1 MYIYYIIYIIN
12 MNIVTED
19 ASFKSKAL
27 AALGIAVT
35 ADALDYF
42 AAPIFS
48 TPIIGDIF
56 DSFITG
62 LLYSITKSKL
72 STAVN
77 MAEFIPFIGDFLPVY
92 TLSTLMWIS
101 KESKRHNKERVRKYE
116 HEYQNK
122 TKTPV
127 LRAKLLSSSPSSL
140 YIPFWKNIKLFQ
152 FLLRDVVG
160 R

>member
-1 MYIYYIIYIIN
+1 ME
-12 MNIVTED
+12 IVKEGT
-19 ASFKSKAL
+19 SFRGKAL
-27 AALGIAVT
+27 TALGISVT

-56 DSFITG
+56 DSFVTS

-77 MAEFIPFIGDFLPVY
+77 MAEFIPFIGDLLPVY

-101 KESKRHNKERVRKYE
+101 KESKKGKNRVSYKNYE
-116 HEYQNK
+116 LNPDKNNSQILVKNAPAEI
-122 TKTPV
+122 TKVT
-127 LRAKLLSSSPSSL
+127 LRNRFNNL
-140 YIPFWKNIKLFQ
+140 KNTISKI
-152 FLLRDVVG
+152 RSG
-160 R
+160 SI

>member
-1 MYIYYIIYIIN
+1 ME
-12 MNIVTED
+12 IVKEGT
-19 ASFKSKAL
+19 SFRGKAL
-27 AALGIAVT
+27 TALGISVT

-56 DSFITG
+56 DSFVTS

-77 MAEFIPFIGDFLPVY
+77 MAEFIPFIGDLLPVY

-101 KESKRHNKERVRKYE
+101 KESKKGKNRVSYKNYELNPDKNKSQILVKNAPAEITIV
-116 HEYQNK
+116 N
-122 TKTPV
+122 
-127 LRAKLLSSSPSSL
+127 LRNRFNNL
-140 YIPFWKNIKLFQ
+140 KNTISKI
-152 FLLRDVVG
+152 RSG
-160 R
+160 SI

>member
-1 MYIYYIIYIIN
+1 ME
-12 MNIVTED
+12 IVKEGT
-19 ASFKSKAL
+19 SFRGKAIT
-27 AALGIAVT
+27 ALGISVT

-56 DSFITG
+56 DSFVTS

-77 MAEFIPFIGDFLPVY
+77 MAEFIPFVGDLLPVY

-101 KESKRHNKERVRKYE
+101 KESKKGKNTVSFKNYELNPDKNKSQLLLKNAPAEI
-116 HEYQNK
+116 
-122 TKTPV
+122 TKV
-127 LRAKLLSSSPSSL
+127 NQ
-140 YIPFWKNIKLFQ
+140 KNRFNNLKNTISKI
-152 FLLRDVVG
+152 RSG
-160 R
+160 NI

>member
-1 MYIYYIIYIIN
+1 
-12 MNIVTED
+12 MNIVREE

-56 DSFITG
+56 DSFITS

-101 KESKRHNKERVRKYE
+101 KESKRRNKERVRKYE
-116 HEYQNK
+116 QEYHNK

-127 LRAKLLSSSPSSL
+127 LRAKLLSSSPPSL
-140 YIPFWKNIKLFQ
+140 YTPLWKNIKLFQ

>member
-1 MYIYYIIYIIN
+1 ME
-12 MNIVTED
+12 IVKEGT
-19 ASFKSKAL
+19 SFRGKAL
-27 AALGIAVT
+27 TALGISVA

-56 DSFITG
+56 DSFVTS

-77 MAEFIPFIGDFLPVY
+77 MAEFIPFVGDLLPVY

-101 KESKRHNKERVRKYE
+101 KESKKGKNTVSFKNYELNPDKNKSQLLLKNAPAEI
-116 HEYQNK
+116 
-122 TKTPV
+122 TKV
-127 LRAKLLSSSPSSL
+127 NQINRFNNL
-140 YIPFWKNIKLFQ
+140 KNTISKIRS
-152 FLLRDVVG
+152 RDI
-160 R
+160 

>member
-1 MYIYYIIYIIN
+1 V
-12 MNIVTED
+12 NIVRED
-19 ASFKSKAL
+19 ASFKDKAL
-27 AALGIAVT
+27 AALGISVI

-48 TPIIGDIF
+48 APIVGDIF
-56 DSFITG
+56 DSFITS

-72 STAVN
+72 STAIN

-101 KESKRHNKERVRKYE
+101 KESKRQKKQDLRKYDA
-116 HEYQNK
+116 EYSE

-140 YIPFWKNIKLFQ
+140 PIPFWKNIKLFQ
-152 FLLRDVVG
+152 FLVRDVV
-160 R
+160 RR

>member
-1 MYIYYIIYIIN
+1 ME
-12 MNIVTED
+12 IVKKGT
-19 ASFKSKAL
+19 SFRGKAL
-27 AALGIAVT
+27 TALGISVT

-56 DSFITG
+56 DSFVTS

-77 MAEFIPFIGDFLPVY
+77 MAEFIPFIGDLLPVY

-101 KESKRHNKERVRKYE
+101 KESKKGKNTVSYENYELNPNK
-116 HEYQNK
+116 NK
-122 TKTPV
+122 SQILVKNAPAEITKV
-127 LRAKLLSSSPSSL
+127 NLRNRFNNL
-140 YIPFWKNIKLFQ
+140 KNTISKI
-152 FLLRDVVG
+152 RSGSV
-160 R
+160 

>member
-1 MYIYYIIYIIN
+1 V
-12 MNIVTED
+12 NIVRED
-19 ASFKSKAL
+19 ASFKDKAL
-27 AALGIAVT
+27 AALGISVI

-48 TPIIGDIF
+48 APIVGDIF
-56 DSFITG
+56 DSFITS

-72 STAVN
+72 STAIN

-101 KESKRHNKERVRKYE
+101 KESKRQKKQDLRKYDA
-116 HEYQNK
+116 EYSE

-140 YIPFWKNIKLFQ
+140 PIPFWKNIKLFQ
-152 FLLRDVVG
+152 FLLRDVV
-160 R
+160 RR

>member
-1 MYIYYIIYIIN
+1 
-12 MNIVTED
+12 MNIVRED
-19 ASFKSKAL
+19 ASFNNKAF

-42 AAPIFS
+42 VAPIFS

-56 DSFITG
+56 DSFITS

-101 KESKRHNKERVRKYE
+101 KESKRQKKQDLRKYNA
-116 HEYQNK
+116 EYSE

-127 LRAKLLSSSPSSL
+127 LRAKLLSSSPPSSL

>member
-1 MYIYYIIYIIN
+1 
-12 MNIVTED
+12 MNIVSED
-19 ASFKSKAL
+19 ASFKDKAL
-27 AALGIAVT
+27 AALGISVI

-48 TPIIGDIF
+48 APIVGDIF
-56 DSFITG
+56 DSFITS

-72 STAVN
+72 STAIN

-101 KESKRHNKERVRKYE
+101 KESKRQKKQDHRKYDA
-116 HEYQNK
+116 EYSEA
-122 TKTPV
+122 KTPV

-140 YIPFWKNIKLFQ
+140 HIPFWKNIKLFQ
-152 FLLRDVVG
+152 FLLRDVI
-160 R
+160 RR

>member
-1 MYIYYIIYIIN
+1 
-12 MNIVTED
+12 MNIVREG
-19 ASFKSKAL
+19 ASFKDKAL
-27 AALGIAVT
+27 AALGVSVI

-48 TPIIGDIF
+48 APIVGDIF

-72 STAVN
+72 STAIN

-101 KESKRHNKERVRKYE
+101 KESKRRNKEDSRKYDAQYSE
-116 HEYQNK
+116 

-127 LRAKLLSSSPSSL
+127 LRAKLLSSSSPSSL
-140 YIPFWKNIKLFQ
+140 HIPFWKNIKLFQ
-152 FLLRDVVG
+152 FLLRDAV
-160 R
+160 RR

>member
-1 MYIYYIIYIIN
+1 ME
-12 MNIVTED
+12 IVKEGT
-19 ASFKSKAL
+19 SFRGKAL
-27 AALGIAVT
+27 TALGISVT

-56 DSFITG
+56 DSFVTS

-77 MAEFIPFIGDFLPVY
+77 MAEFIPFVGDLLPVY

-101 KESKRHNKERVRKYE
+101 KELIKGKNTVSYKNYELNADKNKSQTLVKDAPTEITKVNLRNRFNNLKNTISKIR
-116 HEYQNK
+116 
-122 TKTPV
+122 
-127 LRAKLLSSSPSSL
+127 SGS
-140 YIPFWKNIKLFQ
+140 I
-152 FLLRDVVG
+152 
-160 R
+160 

>member
-1 MYIYYIIYIIN
+1 
-12 MNIVTED
+12 MNIVRED
-19 ASFKSKAL
+19 ASFKDKAL
-27 AALGIAVT
+27 AALGVSVI

-48 TPIIGDIF
+48 APIVGDIF

-72 STAVN
+72 STAIN

-101 KESKRHNKERVRKYE
+101 KESKRRNKEDSRKYDAQYSE
-116 HEYQNK
+116 

-127 LRAKLLSSSPSSL
+127 LRAKLLSSSSPSSL
-140 YIPFWKNIKLFQ
+140 HIPFWKNIKLFQ
-152 FLLRDVVG
+152 FLLRDAVS

>member
-1 MYIYYIIYIIN
+1 
-12 MNIVTED
+12 MNIVRED
-19 ASFKSKAL
+19 ASFKDKAL
-27 AALGIAVT
+27 AALGISVI

-48 TPIIGDIF
+48 APIVGDIF

-72 STAVN
+72 STAIN

-101 KESKRHNKERVRKYE
+101 KESKRRNKEDLRKYDAQYSE
-116 HEYQNK
+116 

-127 LRAKLLSSSPSSL
+127 LRAKLLSSSPSSPSSL
-140 YIPFWKNIKLFQ
+140 HIPFWKNIKLFQ
-152 FLLRDVVG
+152 FLLRDAV
-160 R
+160 RR

>member
-1 MYIYYIIYIIN
+1 ME
-12 MNIVTED
+12 IVKEGT
-19 ASFKSKAL
+19 SFRGKAL
-27 AALGIAVT
+27 TALGISVT

-56 DSFITG
+56 DSVVTS

-77 MAEFIPFIGDFLPVY
+77 MAEFIPVVGDLLPVY

-101 KESKRHNKERVRKYE
+101 KESKKGKNTVRYKKNYELNPDMNKSQILLKNAPAEITKVNLRNRFNNLKNTISKVR
-116 HEYQNK
+116 
-122 TKTPV
+122 
-127 LRAKLLSSSPSSL
+127 SG
-140 YIPFWKNIKLFQ
+140 NI
-152 FLLRDVVG
+152 
-160 R
+160 

>member
-1 MYIYYIIYIIN
+1 ME
-12 MNIVTED
+12 IVKEGT
-19 ASFKSKAL
+19 SFRGKAL
-27 AALGIAVT
+27 TALGISVT

-56 DSFITG
+56 DSVVTS

-77 MAEFIPFIGDFLPVY
+77 MAEFIPVVGDLLPVY

-101 KESKRHNKERVRKYE
+101 KESKKGKNTVSYKK
-116 HEYQNK
+116 K
-122 TKTPV
+122 
-127 LRAKLLSSSPSSL
+127 LR
-140 YIPFWKNIKLFQ
+140 IKS
-152 FLLRDVVG
+152 
-160 R
+160 

>member
-1 MYIYYIIYIIN
+1 
-12 MNIVTED
+12 MNIVRED
-19 ASFKSKAL
+19 ASFKNKAF

-56 DSFITG
+56 DSFITS

-101 KESKRHNKERVRKYE
+101 KESKRRNKERVRKYE
-116 HEYQNK
+116 QEYHNK
-122 TKTPV
+122 TKTPI
-127 LRAKLLSSSPSSL
+127 LRAKLLSLSPPSSL

>member
-1 MYIYYIIYIIN
+1 
-12 MNIVTED
+12 MNIVRED
-19 ASFKSKAL
+19 ASFKNKAL
-27 AALGIAVT
+27 AALGISVI

-48 TPIIGDIF
+48 APIVGDIF

-77 MAEFIPFIGDFLPVY
+77 MAEFIPFIGDLLPVY

-101 KESKRHNKERVRKYE
+101 KESKKGKNTVSYENYELNPNK
-116 HEYQNK
+116 NK
-122 TKTPV
+122 SLILVKNAPAEITKV
-127 LRAKLLSSSPSSL
+127 NLRNRFNNL
-140 YIPFWKNIKLFQ
+140 KNTISKI
-152 FLLRDVVG
+152 RSGSV
-160 R
+160 

>member
-1 MYIYYIIYIIN
+1 ME
-12 MNIVTED
+12 IVKEGT
-19 ASFKSKAL
+19 SFRGKAL
-27 AALGIAVT
+27 TALGISVA

-56 DSFITG
+56 DSFVTS

-77 MAEFIPFIGDFLPVY
+77 LAEFIPFIGDLLPVY

-101 KESKRHNKERVRKYE
+101 KESKKGKSTVSFKNYELNPDKNKSQLLLKNAPAEITKVNQRNRFNNLKNTISKVR
-116 HEYQNK
+116 
-122 TKTPV
+122 
-127 LRAKLLSSSPSSL
+127 SG
-140 YIPFWKNIKLFQ
+140 NI
-152 FLLRDVVG
+152 
-160 R
+160 

>member
-1 MYIYYIIYIIN
+1 
-12 MNIVTED
+12 MNIIRED
-19 ASFKSKAL
+19 ASFKNKAF

-56 DSFITG
+56 DSFITS

-101 KESKRHNKERVRKYE
+101 KESKRQKKQDLRKYDE
-116 HEYQNK
+116 EYSE

-127 LRAKLLSSSPSSL
+127 LRAKLLSSSSPSSL
-140 YIPFWKNIKLFQ
+140 HIPFWKNIKLFQ
-152 FLLRDVVG
+152 FLLRDVV
-160 R
+160 RR

>member
-1 MYIYYIIYIIN
+1 
-12 MNIVTED
+12 MNIVRED
-19 ASFKSKAL
+19 ASFKDKAL
-27 AALGIAVT
+27 AALGVSVI

-48 TPIIGDIF
+48 APIVGDIF

-72 STAVN
+72 STAIN

-101 KESKRHNKERVRKYE
+101 KESKRRNKEDSRKYDAQYSE
-116 HEYQNK
+116 

-127 LRAKLLSSSPSSL
+127 LRAKLLSSSSPSSL
-140 YIPFWKNIKLFQ
+140 HIPFWKNNKLFQ
-152 FLLRDVVG
+152 FLLRDAV
-160 R
+160 RR

>member
-1 MYIYYIIYIIN
+1 
-12 MNIVTED
+12 MNIVRED
-19 ASFKSKAL
+19 ASFKDKAL
-27 AALGIAVT
+27 AALGVSVI

-48 TPIIGDIF
+48 APIVGDIF

-72 STAVN
+72 STAIN

-101 KESKRHNKERVRKYE
+101 KESKRRNKEDSRKYDAQYSE
-116 HEYQNK
+116 

-127 LRAKLLSSSPSSL
+127 LRAKLLSSSSPSSL
-140 YIPFWKNIKLFQ
+140 HIPFWKNIKLFQ
-152 FLLRDVVG
+152 FLLRDAV
-160 R
+160 RR

>member
-1 MYIYYIIYIIN
+1 
-12 MNIVTED
+12 MNIVRED
-19 ASFKSKAL
+19 ASFKDKAL
-27 AALGIAVT
+27 AALGISVI

-48 TPIIGDIF
+48 APIVGDIF
-56 DSFITG
+56 DSFITS

-72 STAVN
+72 STAIN

-101 KESKRHNKERVRKYE
+101 KESKRQKKQDLRKYNA
-116 HEYQNK
+116 EYSE

-127 LRAKLLSSSPSSL
+127 LRAKLLSSSSPSSL
-140 YIPFWKNIKLFQ
+140 PIPFWKNIKLFQ
-152 FLLRDVVG
+152 FLLRDVI
-160 R
+160 RR

>member
-1 MYIYYIIYIIN
+1 
-12 MNIVTED
+12 MNIVRED
-19 ASFKSKAL
+19 ASFKDKAL
-27 AALGIAVT
+27 AALGVSVI

-48 TPIIGDIF
+48 APIVGDIF

-72 STAVN
+72 STAIN

-101 KESKRHNKERVRKYE
+101 KESKRRNKEDLRKYDAQYSE
-116 HEYQNK
+116 

-127 LRAKLLSSSPSSL
+127 LRAKLLSSSSPSSL
-140 YIPFWKNIKLFQ
+140 HIPFWKNIKLFQ
-152 FLLRDVVG
+152 FLLRDAV
-160 R
+160 RR

>member
-1 MYIYYIIYIIN
+1 ME
-12 MNIVTED
+12 IVKEGT
-19 ASFKSKAL
+19 SFGGKAL
-27 AALGIAVT
+27 TALGISVA

-56 DSFITG
+56 DSFVTS

-77 MAEFIPFIGDFLPVY
+77 MAEFIPFVGDLLPVY

-101 KESKRHNKERVRKYE
+101 KESKKGKNTVSFKNYELNPDKNKSQLLLKNAPAEI
-116 HEYQNK
+116 
-122 TKTPV
+122 TKV
-127 LRAKLLSSSPSSL
+127 NQRNRFNNL
-140 YIPFWKNIKLFQ
+140 KNTISKI
-152 FLLRDVVG
+152 RSG
-160 R
+160 NI